1 MDYDV
6 YDGFIQIGRGYRESP
21 LYILYKRFEVFMGV
35 GIKIVLK
42 CWLLTPC
49 SVTGSYYCF
58 GEI

>member
-1 MDYDV
+1 MLMMV
-6 YDGFIQIGRGYRESP
+6 LSKLVIGRESR

-49 SVTGSYYCF
+49 SPVGSYYYF